1 MPVRQ
6 RRQGCVLAMPA
17 LFCRAISFESIPESG
32 VFRQITTAKT
42 HSAGKVKRL
51 SELLFIGLQVCH
63 NYEKLK
69 LGYNKRR

>member
-1 MPVRQ
+1 VPVRQ

-42 HSAGKVKRL
+42 HSAGKVKKTFGVVIYRPTGV
-51 SELLFIGLQVCH
+51 S
-63 NYEKLK
+63 
-69 LGYNKRR
+69 